1 MRTRNWIVGI
11 GLALAVAAPARAGKE
26 MINLSAADGEE
37 ILVSESAPR
46 RVPGKAAPA
55 PQVPPAATGE
65 IDPGAVP
72 PPAPNL
78 PREFIPIPD
87 RWRLIEAVGVS
98 ARWWDPYNQNV
109 LKGDR
114 PIASPDWFINL
125 SAISDTVLEPRRV
138 PTPIADQASQ
148 RPGSIDQFGNGEQF
162 LFNQNLIFNISLI
175 KGDTAFR
182 PPDLEVRLTP
192 VINYNY
198 NRFQE
203 VGVLKRDPRDGIS
216 RNDYHIAL
224 QEAFIDYHIRNVSD
238 RYDFDSI
245 RFGIQP
251 FSTDFRGFLFQD
263 AQLGIRL
270 FGNRDNNIFQYNLAW
285 FRRLEKDTNSGLN
298 DVFRRIRDDD
308 VFIANLYIQDLP
320 MLGFVSQ
327 FTVVHNRNREDDR
340 FFFNDNDFIERP
352 ASFGDERPRKY
363 NVTYIGFNGDGHFG
377 RANLTV
383 SAYYAI
389 GTDEHN
395 QLNNSFFEEDSN
407 IRAYFVAV
415 EPSIDFDW
423 IRIRGSFLY
432 ASGDDDPF
440 DDTEEGFAAIF
451 ENPQFA
457 GGDTSYWIR
466 QGIPFI
472 GGGGVAL
479 TQRNGVLA
487 GLRTSK
493 EHGQSNF
500 NNPGIMLI
508 GLGADFDLRPDLRVS
523 TNFNY
528 LRFAE
533 TAILETVRNQGPIDN
548 EIGIDVSAAVI
559 WRPFDNQNVVLR
571 LSGAALIAGDG
582 FKQIY
587 ASAEDPGGIDEDI
600 FYSVLGNIIV
610 TY

>member
-1 MRTRNWIVGI
+1 MLAA
-11 GLALAVAAPARAGKE
+11 GLAFAIPGSVRAGKE
-26 MINLSAADGEE
+26 MINLGADGAQA
-37 ILVSESAPR
+37 ILMSQVIR
-46 RVPGKAAPA
+46 RVPGKEAPS
-55 PQVPPAATGE
+55 PPPPAAEVT
-65 IDPGAVP
+65 DSDAVP

-78 PREFIPIPD
+78 PREFIPSPD
-87 RWRLIEAVGVS
+87 RWRLIEAFGVN
-98 ARWWDPYNQNV
+98 AKWWDPYNQNV
-109 LKGDR
+109 LKADR

-125 SAISDTVLEPRRV
+125 AAISDTVLEPRRV
-138 PTPIADQASQ
+138 PTPIADQASD
-148 RPGSIDQFGNGEQF
+148 RPGSNDQFGDGDQL
-162 LFNQNLIFNISLI
+162 LFNENLILSISLI
-175 KGDTAFR
+175 KGDTAYR
-182 PPDLEVRLTP
+182 PPDLEVRLTT

-198 NRFQE
+198 TRVEE
-203 VGVLKRDPRDGIS
+203 VGVLNRDPSFGTDRS
-216 RNDYHIAL
+216 DYHIAV
-224 QEAFIDYHIRNVSD
+224 QEAFLDYHIRNVSD

-245 RFGIQP
+245 RVGIQP

-263 AQLGIRL
+263 SQLGIRL

-298 DVFRRIRDDD
+298 DLAARVRDDD
-308 VFIANLYIQDLP
+308 TFIANLYVQDLP

-327 FTVVHNRNREDDR
+327 FTVVHNRNFEDDR
-340 FFFNDNDFIERP
+340 FFFNKNEFIERP
-352 ASFGDERPRKY
+352 ASFGDERTRKY
-363 NVTYIGFNGDGHFG
+363 NVTYVGFNGDGHFG
-377 RANLTV
+377 RANLTA

-395 QLNNSFFEEDSN
+395 VLNGSNFDQDSD
-407 IRAYFVAV
+407 IRAYFIAL

-487 GLRTSK
+487 ELRSSK

-508 GLGADFDLRPDLRVS
+508 GVGADFDILPELRLT
-523 TNFNY
+523 TNINW
-528 LRFAE
+528 LHFAE
-533 TAILETVRNQGPIDN
+533 TEILETVRNQGTVDS
-548 EIGIDVSAAVI
+548 EIGWDLSTALIY
-559 WRPFDNQNVVLR
+559 RPFDNQNVVLR
-571 LSGAALIAGDG
+571 LSGAALWVGEG
-582 FKQIY
+582 FKDIY
-587 ASAEDPGGIDEDI
+587 ATKIDPGGIDQDI
-600 FYSVLGNIIV
+600 LYSILGNVIV
-610 TY
+610 SY

>member
-1 MRTRNWIVGI
+1 MPPRTWILGL
-11 GLALAVAAPARAGKE
+11 GLALWVAAPVQAGKE

-37 ILVSESAPR
+37 ILVSESATR
-46 RVPGKAAPA
+46 RVPGRAAPEA
-55 PQVPPAATGE
+55 QPQPMATGE
-65 IDPGAVP
+65 VDPGAVP
-72 PPAPNL
+72 PPQPNL

-109 LKGDR
+109 FKADR
-114 PIASPDWFINL
+114 PIAAPDWFINL
-125 SAISDTVLEPRRV
+125 AAISDTVLEPRRV
-138 PTPIADQASQ
+138 PTPIADQASR
-148 RPGSIDQFGNGEQF
+148 RPGSIDQFGNGEQL
-162 LFNQNLIFNISLI
+162 LFNQNLILNISLI

-198 NRFQE
+198 TEVEE
-203 VGVLKRDPRDGIS
+203 VGVLKRDPRDG
-216 RNDYHIAL
+216 RTRHDYHIAL

-270 FGNRDNNIFQYNLAW
+270 FGNRENNIFQYNLAW

-298 DVFRRIRDDD
+298 DVFRRVRDDD
-308 VFIANLYIQDLP
+308 IFLANLYVQDLP

-327 FTVVHNRNREDDR
+327 FTVVHNRNREDDK

-363 NVTYIGFNGDGHFG
+363 DVTYLGFNGDGHFG
-377 RANLTV
+377 RANLTA

-395 QLNNSFFEEDSN
+395 PLNGSFFEEDSD
-407 IRAYFVAV
+407 IRAYFVAL

-423 IRIRGSFLY
+423 IRLRGSFLY

-508 GLGADFDLRPDLRVS
+508 GLGSDFDLRPDLRVS

-533 TAILETVRNQGPIDN
+533 TEVLETVRNQGPIDN
-548 EIGIDVSAAVI
+548 EIGLDLSSAVI
-559 WRPFDNQNVVLR
+559 YRPFDNQNVVLR
-571 LSGAALIAGDG
+571 LSGAMLIAGDG
-582 FKQIY
+582 FKEIY
-587 ASAEDPGGIDEDI
+587 ASEADPEGIDEDI